1 MSLND
6 WVENHWLVRHQ
17 ATQEEISDL
26 LYIVDRDIKTARTP
40 GVHPD
45 WRLSIAWNAVLQVAN
60 AALAAAG
67 FRAEGEGHHYRTIQS
82 LELTIGAEP
91 GLVRRLDA
99 YRKKRN
105 IGDYQKAG
113 MVTDSEADELVKL
126 AEEVAAR
133 VRAWL
138 RTVHPEL
145 VGTPQAL
152 KPE

>member
-1 MSLND
+1 LND
-6 WVENHWLVRHQ
+6 WVENRWLVRHQ
-17 ATQEEISDL
+17 ATEEEIADL

-45 WRLSIAWNAVLQVAN
+45 WRLSIAWNAVLQAAN

-67 FRAEGEGHHYRTIQS
+67 YRAEREGHHYRAVQS

-91 GLVRRLDA
+91 GLVRQLDG

-105 IGDYQKAG
+105 VGDYQKAG
-113 MVTDSEADELVKL
+113 MVTDAEADELVAL
-126 AEEVAAR
+126 AEEIATR

-138 RTVHPEL
+138 KSTHPEL
-145 VGTPQAL
+145 LG
-152 KPE
+152 KP